1 MAVLLGLAVALF
13 VFGVLL
19 GAFRAPLAATYAA
32 AAAAA
37 APETTPAPAPR

>member
-32 AAAAA
+32 AAAA
-37 APETTPAPAPR
+37 PETTPAPAPR